1 MKLITEELTFRGLL
15 GRTNITLN
23 KTTQEWEILSHTSTE
38 HPFGSYNGSKPF
50 PLGLQSWSMTVDCG
64 IKKARKET
72 KLKLSKVL
80 KKCESKSMC

>member
-1 MKLITEELTFRGLL
+1 MKLIVEELTFRGLL

-23 KTTQEWEILSHTSTE
+23 KTNQVWEILSHTSTE
-38 HPFGSYNGSKPF
+38 HPLGSYNGSKLF

-64 IKKARKET
+64 IKKASKEM

-80 KKCESKSMC
+80 NKCCPKSMC